1 MSAIYKSEAGRQA
14 IQARYREILRQWPIP
29 AEQLHVATREGDTF
43 VLASGPQDAPPLV
56 LLHGSGSNSSAWR
69 GDIASWA
76 ADFRVYAVDMPGEPG
91 GSAESRPELGSD
103 AIAAWLDDVL
113 AGLGISAASFVGMS
127 LGGWTALD
135 YAVRRP
141 ARVTE
146 LALYCPGGI
155 GKQRFGWIFKNLLDH
170 LFSNHDLRRSAAIV
184 TGLNLTDHAEILDDV
199 TLTFTHFNPRTGKLP
214 IFTDAQLSSLK
225 MPVLVIVGAD
235 DAMFKSAE
243 TARRAEQ
250 LIPDATIRVLP
261 GVGHAILGQTDS
273 VHEFLRGRHI

>member
-1 MSAIYKSEAGRQA
+1 MNAIYKSEAGREA
-14 IQARYREILRQWPIP
+14 IQARYREILRQWPVP
-29 AEQLHVATREGDTF
+29 AEQLHIPTGEGDTF
-43 VLASGPQDAPPLV
+43 VVASGPQDAPPVV
-56 LLHGSGSNSSAWR
+56 LLHGSGSNASSWR

-76 ADFRVYAVDMPGEPG
+76 KDFRVYAVDMPGEPG
-91 GSAESRPELGSD
+91 GSAESRPVLGSD
-103 AIAAWLDDVL
+103 ALAKWLDDVL
-113 AGLGISAASFVGMS
+113 AGLNLSSAAFVGMS
-127 LGGWTALD
+127 LGGWIALD

-141 ARVTE
+141 DRVSK

-199 TLTFTHFNPRTGKLP
+199 ALTFTHFNPRTGKLP
-214 IFTDAQLSSLK
+214 IFTDAELRTLT
-225 MPVLVIVGAD
+225 MPVLVLAGED

-250 LIPDATIRVLP
+250 LMPNATVRILP
-261 GVGHAILGQTDS
+261 GVGHAILGQTDA
-273 VHEFLRGRHI
+273 VLDFLR